1 MVAWFSYVESD
12 WRYPNS
18 YVVVDDACAPHAVV
32 VSALVAIAEGVG
44 RAGVHRSTGIPCP
57 AHSPER
63 YPYPVPAAGT
73 EAAIAEGMMAR
84 GTAAN

>member
-44 RAGVHRSTGIPCP
+44 RAGVH
-57 AHSPER
+57 
-63 YPYPVPAAGT
+63 
-73 EAAIAEGMMAR
+73 
-84 GTAAN
+84 